1 MILLRLFVVVVAV
14 AFFGVGCAHA
24 VMIETEPK
32 NARVIVDGEMLGE
45 GAMTIE
51 KAVFFGDTLRLSAEA
66 DGYEASTI
74 VVPASEWYPWPGLL
88 ALVPLAGI
96 PISLPALIVPILG
109 PFIAAAIAVTWAVVT
124 SPTLLSLGLVRKYP
138 DKITIKLKRK
148 LPSDPGVLLPSDI
161 WIVPDDITPNP
172 VPDVGQLKGPNA
184 PVEPTTGPT
193 KKTTQPTGGNPVP

>member
-1 MILLRLFVVVVAV
+1 VIPLRFVVVVV
-14 AFFGVGCAHA
+14 AFALSGVGCAHA

-32 NARVIVDGEMLGE
+32 NARIIVDGELLGE

-66 DGYEASTI
+66 DGYESSTI
-74 VVPASEWYPWPGLL
+74 LVPASEWYPWPGLL

-96 PISLPALIVPILG
+96 PLSLPALIVPILG

-138 DKITIKLKRK
+138 DKVSIKLKRK
-148 LPSDPGVLLPSDI
+148 VPSDPGVLLPSDI
-161 WIVPDDITPNP
+161 WIVPDELTPNP
-172 VPDVGQLKGPNA
+172 IPDVGQLKANNDPPLDPKA
-184 PVEPTTGPT
+184 PPRP
-193 KKTTQPTGGNPVP
+193 KTQPTGGNPVP